1 MRVFALIAAIL
12 FAAAATAEPLL
23 QDGKSQLFQRVLMRS
38 DQPLDTGGEAKA
50 LSAYYVFERNEKDGE
65 TWLRVAPGISGE
77 DSFDVR
83 EAMTIPWNQSIILKF
98 TTLGDA
104 DRLLIFDEA
113 DAVYEVIESEDPGFD
128 AGELRGKAINA
139 LGGGEDP
146 APIVAL
152 GPELGVDLQQQF
164 YMLPILEAEEAVFET
179 GGFVNLVKIAVA
191 KSGGET
197 TRNPAPSGATRKEV
211 LRDFTAGVVFVI
223 DTTRSMGRYF
233 GPVREAV
240 AAVAGALQGS
250 GTAASFHFGLVGFRD
265 AEVSK
270 GIEYRAKT
278 FAPLA
283 PAGDGTAFLKGLANM
298 SEATTTTKGFNEDS
312 FAGVKYALDELDWSA
327 TDARF
332 VILITDAGP
341 RLANDEL
348 SGTGMSAEGLASFA
362 RDIRGAHVITLH
374 LKTDKGARTHDF
386 ARREYSVLSGVDGV
400 DPLYFGVPKGD
411 ERALLATATR
421 ITTALA
427 STIAGAKSGQEVQPE
442 AWQPD
447 EETSPEEA
455 ELTRRTL
462 KVMKS
467 MQLDYIG
474 AQTAAEAPDVFE
486 GWIADRDFKNQGV
499 RPVEIRLLVN
509 RAQLSDLEEAL
520 RLIIEKGEESGLDPG
535 GFFRSVLGAAAEMS
549 RRPESVAR
557 AGTDDSLADKALI
570 SELLEGLPYRS
581 KIMSMDENMWLSMPI
596 AEQQEFLDLLY
607 EKLERYRQSM
617 SGVDNWVLMHPDQG
631 PDEAVYPMPL
641 ENLP

>member
-1 MRVFALIAAIL
+1 
-12 FAAAATAEPLL
+12 
-23 QDGKSQLFQRVLMRS
+23 
-38 DQPLDTGGEAKA
+38 
-50 LSAYYVFERNEKDGE
+50 
-65 TWLRVAPGISGE
+65 
-77 DSFDVR
+77 
-83 EAMTIPWNQSIILKF
+83 MTIPWNQSIILKF

-327 TDARF
+327 TDARS
-332 VILITDAGP
+332 
-341 RLANDEL
+341 L
-348 SGTGMSAEGLASFA
+348 SSSQMPGRAS
-362 RDIRGAHVITLH
+362 R
-374 LKTDKGARTHDF
+374 
-386 ARREYSVLSGVDGV
+386 
-400 DPLYFGVPKGD
+400 
-411 ERALLATATR
+411 
-421 ITTALA
+421 
-427 STIAGAKSGQEVQPE
+427 
-442 AWQPD
+442 
-447 EETSPEEA
+447 
-455 ELTRRTL
+455 
-462 KVMKS
+462 M
-467 MQLDYIG
+467 M
-474 AQTAAEAPDVFE
+474 
-486 GWIADRDFKNQGV
+486 N
-499 RPVEIRLLVN
+499 
-509 RAQLSDLEEAL
+509 
-520 RLIIEKGEESGLDPG
+520 
-535 GFFRSVLGAAAEMS
+535 
-549 RRPESVAR
+549 
-557 AGTDDSLADKALI
+557 
-570 SELLEGLPYRS
+570 
-581 KIMSMDENMWLSMPI
+581 
-596 AEQQEFLDLLY
+596 
-607 EKLERYRQSM
+607 
-617 SGVDNWVLMHPDQG
+617 
-631 PDEAVYPMPL
+631 
-641 ENLP
+641 